1 MRHPFVWPVPQVH
14 MRIRAAVI
22 FLLTALALP
31 AWATV
36 DTSIK
41 GTVQDEL
48 LQPLAG
54 VPVVLHDTQG
64 RVVREAKTDP
74 DGAFLFT
81 GVPFGEYNVE
91 TRPPGRTEAHQ
102 HVQVGSS
109 EVLTVDLYC
118 VAATEKAV
126 IVEEREVA
134 KPSRAVGSVSTIT
147 RDTLKTLPQ
156 GDDRPITEVVTTQ
169 PGFVQDAFGNVYAR
183 GNHANIQY
191 QIDGIPIPDSVGS
204 LFAQA
209 IPVRLIDS
217 LEILSG
223 GMPAEFGNRLAAVVN
238 INTRRGGIAPE
249 GVVQIRYGSFQTVE
263 ASAFYGRS
271 IGKFSFFVGGSYMQS
286 QRMLDPPSI
295 TPILHDDGR
304 NGRAFLR
311 LDWAPTSRD
320 RIELFAN
327 YAHNFFQVPIDPTVV
342 PLDPLRPNFVRP
354 VDAFGNSS
362 AGFVPHDT
370 DATESEHELFLT
382 ASWIHSFEKRGQ
394 LQIAPYYKMSY
405 GALDSDPMHAL
416 GALADPGSTVSDV
429 DRRADHMGGVIHYS
443 LGRGNHL
450 LKSGMQIDYLR
461 GRTDFT
467 QFVRDDTSPS
477 GGIDAQLG
485 GSGSDRTDALLA
497 GFYLQDRWD
506 YGRLGIQ
513 YGARWDWQHVLL
525 SNGETSDHVGVS
537 PRVGVSFAFLKELIG
552 RAFVGVNFQPP
563 SPLDAGN
570 AARALGVVPVGGV
583 VPYDIQAETNL
594 YGELG
599 LTARLFKRLK
609 LGAVGWGRY
618 AWNQLDNV
626 AIGQTNL
633 IANYNFQ
640 RGRAVGVELTADFVF
655 RDWLTAFAN
664 MSWLI
669 AQGQGVSSAKFLF
682 DAEQLADQSWQTL
695 DHAQTWTANAG
706 FTLQHSGASFTTL
719 ASYGSGLRTG
729 PTNDQSVP
737 QHIRFDATLQYSFD
751 MIPLKPRL
759 AIDVINLF
767 DAHYAYRIGNAFVG
781 SSYAAPRS
789 AFIRLTIPLSKGGVR

>member
-1 MRHPFVWPVPQVH
+1 MRHPYVLRTPVGRL
-14 MRIRAAVI
+14 RICAAI
-22 FLLTALALP
+22 LFLFTALALP
-31 AWATV
+31 AMATV

-41 GTVQDEL
+41 GSVQDEL
-48 LQPLAG
+48 LQPLPE
-54 VPVVLHDTQG
+54 VSVVLHDTQG
-64 RVVREAKTDP
+64 RLVRETKTGA
-74 DGAFLFT
+74 DGTFLFT

-109 EVLTVDLYC
+109 EILTVELFC

-134 KPSRAVGSVSTIT
+134 KPSRAVGSVSTLT
-147 RDTLKTLPQ
+147 RETLKTLPQ

-169 PGFVQDAFGNVYAR
+169 PGFVQDAFGNVYSR
-183 GNHANIQY
+183 GNHANVQY

-238 INTRRGGIAPE
+238 INTRHGGIAPE
-249 GVVQIRYGSFQTVE
+249 GVVQVRYGSFQTVE
-263 ASAFYGRS
+263 ASAFYARS

-342 PLDPLRPNFVRP
+342 PLDPMRPNFVRP
-354 VDAFGNSS
+354 VDAFGNASG
-362 AGFVPHDT
+362 GFVPRDT
-370 DATESEHELFLT
+370 DATETEHEVFLT
-382 ASWIHSFEKRGQ
+382 ASWIHSFDKRGQ
-394 LQIAPYYKMSY
+394 LQLAPYYKLSY
-405 GALDSDPMHAL
+405 GALASDPMHAL
-416 GALADPGSTVSDV
+416 GALADPGTTVSDV
-429 DRRADHMGGVIHYS
+429 NRRAEHLGGVVHYS

-450 LKSGMQIDYLR
+450 FKSGMQIDYLR
-461 GRTDFT
+461 GQTDFT
-467 QFVRDDTSPS
+467 QFVRDDASGI
-477 GGIDAQLG
+477 GGIDPLQG
-485 GSGSDRTDALLA
+485 GSGTDRTNALMVGL
-497 GFYLQDRWD
+497 YVQDRWD
-506 YGRLGIQ
+506 YGRLGLQ
-513 YGARWDWQHVLL
+513 FGARWDWQHVLL
-525 SNGETSDHVGVS
+525 ANGETGDQVGVS
-537 PRVGVSFAFLKELIG
+537 PRLGLSFSFLKELVAH
-552 RAFVGVNFQPP
+552 AFVGINFQPP

-570 AARALGVVPVGGV
+570 AARALGVVPVSGV

-609 LGAVGWGRY
+609 LGAVGWGRT

-633 IANYNFQ
+633 IANYNFE

-669 AQGQGVSSAKFLF
+669 AQGQGISSAKFLF

-695 DHAQTWTANAG
+695 DHAQTWTANTG
-706 FTLQHSGASFTTL
+706 FTLQHSGASFTAL
-719 ASYGSGLRTG
+719 ANYGSGLRTG
-729 PTNDQSVP
+729 PNNDQSVP
-737 QHIRFDATLQYSFD
+737 QHVRVDATLQYSFD

-759 AIDVINLF
+759 SIDVINLF
-767 DAHYAYRIGNAFVG
+767 DARYAYRIGNGFVG

-789 AFIRLTIPLSKGGVR
+789 AFIRLAIPLSAGGVR